1 MSYLLLLIIPLLVVI
16 YQQHIEKNI
25 YCSDPDYAY
34 ILNGLNINMHKL
46 PLYCDHPGVPLTI
59 FSAAG
64 IRLTYWLHEKSA
76 DIQTDVLL
84 HPAYYEI
91 RLQLMLFF
99 LIVAVTLFSGY
110 GIYKKSK
117 NLNLAIAS
125 QSAPFLF
132 STSLTISSVSFMPD
146 AMLIIILQLF
156 ILLIIQ
162 YGVKKINNEDT
173 TKELWLFPILSGLA
187 LSVKLIVLPILLLP
201 ILFIGFNIKELVKFF
216 SITALSFIIF
226 TLPVIKQYPYM
237 FNWFLSLFTHS
248 GIYGGGSTTIINL
261 DTYYKN
267 IIFIISNNNL
277 MTVFMIL
284 SLVWLIYFYYLKRT
298 GRNHYNTF
306 VFKLFFYS
314 IITQIVS
321 ILIVSKSFDG
331 KSYYLIVTYALT
343 ALSFIIACVLI
354 SMQFRFRNHLIQLIF
369 LSSLMVFCILV
380 NLKNYKVDFLGQS
393 MTKIE
398 CDELQ
403 KFLENNSEYNIVTN
417 ASYSLNKNYALLFG
431 LAFSRVHENRLMQLY
446 PKAYF
451 YNVIPEKFTNWYK
464 EVPINS
470 VFKNNK
476 TLLVDRYL
484 SDQEEANFIK
494 NGYAVKLLFSN
505 RIKAVYELANYQFET
520 GNYEV
525 LIKDKIKKIYSDKK
539 WLNAIREKSLQKGI
553 SLDSMVY
560 LDAKWMIDTYG
571 K

>member
-1 MSYLLLLIIPLLVVI
+1 
-16 YQQHIEKNI
+16 
-25 YCSDPDYAY
+25 
-34 ILNGLNINMHKL
+34 
-46 PLYCDHPGVPLTI
+46 
-59 FSAAG
+59 
-64 IRLTYWLHEKSA
+64 
-76 DIQTDVLL
+76 
-84 HPAYYEI
+84 
-91 RLQLMLFF
+91 
-99 LIVAVTLFSGY
+99 
-110 GIYKKSK
+110 
-117 NLNLAIAS
+117 
-125 QSAPFLF
+125 
-132 STSLTISSVSFMPD
+132 MPD

-201 ILFIGFNIKELVKFF
+201 ILFIGFNIKKLVKFF

-248 GIYGGGSTTIINL
+248 GIYGGGSTTIISP

-343 ALSFIIACVLI
+343 ALTFIIACVLI

-470 VFKNNK
+470 MFKNNK
-476 TLLVDRYL
+476 MLLVDRYL

-505 RIKAVYELANYQFET
+505 RIKAVYELANYKFET